1 MNNVTAPKEYK
12 LSKLNTY
19 YIFSLLFLLYFFDY
33 VDRMIVTSLMPYI
46 KLEYGLTDTQS
57 GLLVSVVYWSIV
69 AFVLPVSILVDRWSR
84 KKTIGIMAM
93 LWSMATLACAFTKTF
108 PQLLMTRSA
117 IGIGEAG
124 YAPAGTAMLSGLFPP
139 EKRSR
144 MMGLWNMSIPLGIAV
159 GIGVG
164 GFVAQHWG
172 WRHAFGLVALPGAL
186 IAILFFFV
194 KDYKTV
200 DLVQTVKPADTGKNQ
215 QQQLDNFTRSEKDL
229 WFAGICGGLG
239 ESTSV
244 PAWVWRLIFVIFG
257 GLLGLV
263 IYILLWL
270 NFTKSEKD
278 RWFAGICGGL
288 SECTSLP
295 SWLWRLIFII
305 LFFIGFLG
313 LLTYILIWIFYR
325 KALFFPFLQFIQ
337 TPSLIFTY
345 LGFIGCVFSNN
356 AITTWLPT
364 YYHRLEGLPLGE
376 AGMKTGGILMLAVV
390 GLPLG
395 GWLADVWFKKR
406 PSSRLLFPAITVAL
420 SSVVVFVAFSFLE
433 GKAQYVALLLN
444 GILGVGFVA
453 AAITA
458 TQETVHA
465 GLRAISY
472 SVCVVVQNILG
483 ASMGPIV
490 IGAFSDA
497 YGIKVAMTILPVF
510 LAVSAL
516 LFFAGS
522 FFYEKDLKKV
532 EKVTLECET

>member
-1 MNNVTAPKEYK
+1 MNNVIAPKEYK

-19 YIFSLLFLLYFFDY
+19 YIFTLLFLLYFFDY

-84 KKTIGIMAM
+84 KKTIGIMAL

-108 PQLLMTRSA
+108 PQLLITRSA

-144 MMGLWNMSIPLGIAV
+144 MMGFWNMSIPLGIAV

-200 DLVQTVKPADTGKNQ
+200 DLVQTVESSKVKMKKMDI
-215 QQQLDNFTRSEKDL
+215 FRS
-229 WFAGICGGLG
+229 
-239 ESTSV
+239 
-244 PAWVWRLIFVIFG
+244 
-257 GLLGLV
+257 
-263 IYILLWL
+263 
-270 NFTKSEKD
+270 
-278 RWFAGICGGL
+278 
-288 SECTSLP
+288 
-295 SWLWRLIFII
+295 FI
-305 LFFIGFLG
+305 
-313 LLTYILIWIFYR
+313 R
-325 KALFFPFLQFIQ
+325 

-345 LGFIGCVFSNN
+345 LGFIGCVFTNN

-364 YYHRLEGLPLGE
+364 YYHRLEGVPLGE
-376 AGMKTGGILMLAVV
+376 AGMKTSGILMLAVI

-406 PSSRLLFPAITVAL
+406 PSSRLLFPAIMVAL
-420 SSVVVFVAFSFLE
+420 SSIVVFVAFSFLE
-433 GKAQYVALLLN
+433 GKIQYMALLLY

-483 ASMGPIV
+483 ASLGPIV

-497 YGIKVAMTILPVF
+497 YGIKVAMTILPIF
-510 LAVSAL
+510 LAASAL

-532 EKVTLECET
+532 EKVTLECEA

>member
-1 MNNVTAPKEYK
+1 MNNVIAPKEYK

-19 YIFSLLFLLYFFDY
+19 YIFTLLFLLYFFDY

-84 KKTIGIMAM
+84 KKTIGIMAL

-108 PQLLMTRSA
+108 PQLLITRSA

-144 MMGLWNMSIPLGIAV
+144 MMGFWNMSIPLGIAV

-200 DLVQTVKPADTGKNQ
+200 DLVQTVESSKVKMKKMDI
-215 QQQLDNFTRSEKDL
+215 FRS
-229 WFAGICGGLG
+229 
-239 ESTSV
+239 
-244 PAWVWRLIFVIFG
+244 
-257 GLLGLV
+257 
-263 IYILLWL
+263 
-270 NFTKSEKD
+270 
-278 RWFAGICGGL
+278 
-288 SECTSLP
+288 
-295 SWLWRLIFII
+295 FI
-305 LFFIGFLG
+305 
-313 LLTYILIWIFYR
+313 R
-325 KALFFPFLQFIQ
+325 

-345 LGFIGCVFSNN
+345 LGFIGCVFTNN

-364 YYHRLEGLPLGE
+364 YYHRLEGVPLGE
-376 AGMKTGGILMLAVV
+376 AGMKTSGILMLAVI

-406 PSSRLLFPAITVAL
+406 PSSRLLFPAIMVAL
-420 SSVVVFVAFSFLE
+420 SSIVVFVAFSFLE
-433 GKAQYVALLLN
+433 GKIQYMALLLY

-472 SVCVVVQNILG
+472 SGCVVVQNILG
-483 ASMGPIV
+483 ASLGPIV

-497 YGIKVAMTILPVF
+497 YGIKVAMTILPIF
-510 LAVSAL
+510 LAASAL

-532 EKVTLECET
+532 EKVTLECEV

>member
-19 YIFSLLFLLYFFDY
+19 YIFTLLFLLYFFDY
-33 VDRMIVTSLMPYI
+33 VDRMIVTALMPYI

-69 AFVLPVSILVDRWSR
+69 VFVFPVSILVDRWSR
-84 KKTIGIMAM
+84 KKTIGIMAFV
-93 LWSMATLACAFTKTF
+93 WSMATLACAFTKTF
-108 PQLLMTRSA
+108 PQLLITRSA

-172 WRHAFGLVALPGAL
+172 WRHAFGLVAIPGAL

-200 DLVQTVKPADTGKNQ
+200 DLVQTVESSKVKMSKIDI
-215 QQQLDNFTRSEKDL
+215 FRS
-229 WFAGICGGLG
+229 
-239 ESTSV
+239 
-244 PAWVWRLIFVIFG
+244 
-257 GLLGLV
+257 
-263 IYILLWL
+263 
-270 NFTKSEKD
+270 
-278 RWFAGICGGL
+278 
-288 SECTSLP
+288 
-295 SWLWRLIFII
+295 FI
-305 LFFIGFLG
+305 
-313 LLTYILIWIFYR
+313 R
-325 KALFFPFLQFIQ
+325 
-337 TPSLIFTY
+337 TPSLILTY
-345 LGFIGCVFSNN
+345 VGFIGCVFTNN

-364 YYHRLEGLPLGE
+364 YYHRLEGIPLGE
-376 AGMKTGGILMLAVV
+376 AGMKTGGILMLAVI

-420 SSVVVFVAFSFLE
+420 SSVVVFIAFSFLE
-433 GKAQYVALLLN
+433 GKAQYMALLLY

-483 ASMGPIV
+483 ASLGPLV

-497 YGIKVAMTILPVF
+497 YGIKVAMTILPIF
-510 LAVSAL
+510 LVASAL

-532 EKVTLECET
+532 EKITLECES

>member
-19 YIFSLLFLLYFFDY
+19 YIFTLLFLLYFFDY

-84 KKTIGIMAM
+84 KKTIGIMAL

-200 DLVQTVKPADTGKNQ
+200 DLVQTVESSKVKMKKMDI
-215 QQQLDNFTRSEKDL
+215 FRS
-229 WFAGICGGLG
+229 
-239 ESTSV
+239 
-244 PAWVWRLIFVIFG
+244 
-257 GLLGLV
+257 
-263 IYILLWL
+263 
-270 NFTKSEKD
+270 
-278 RWFAGICGGL
+278 
-288 SECTSLP
+288 
-295 SWLWRLIFII
+295 FI
-305 LFFIGFLG
+305 
-313 LLTYILIWIFYR
+313 R
-325 KALFFPFLQFIQ
+325 

-345 LGFIGCVFSNN
+345 LGFIGCVFTNN

-364 YYHRLEGLPLGE
+364 YYHRLEGVPLGE
-376 AGMKTGGILMLAVV
+376 AGMKTSGILMLAVI

-406 PSSRLLFPAITVAL
+406 PSSRLLFPAIMVAL
-420 SSVVVFVAFSFLE
+420 SSIVVFIAFSFLE
-433 GKAQYVALLLN
+433 GKAQYMALLLY

-472 SVCVVVQNILG
+472 SVCVIVQNILG
-483 ASMGPIV
+483 ASLGPIV

-497 YGIKVAMTILPVF
+497 YGIKVAMTILPIF
-510 LAVSAL
+510 LAASAL

>member
-19 YIFSLLFLLYFFDY
+19 YIFTLLFLLYFFDY

-69 AFVLPVSILVDRWSR
+69 VFVLPVSILVDRWSR
-84 KKTIGIMAM
+84 KKTIGIMAL

-172 WRHAFGLVALPGAL
+172 WRHAFGLVAIPGAL

-200 DLVQTVKPADTGKNQ
+200 DLVQTVESAKVKMRKMDI
-215 QQQLDNFTRSEKDL
+215 FRS
-229 WFAGICGGLG
+229 
-239 ESTSV
+239 
-244 PAWVWRLIFVIFG
+244 
-257 GLLGLV
+257 
-263 IYILLWL
+263 
-270 NFTKSEKD
+270 
-278 RWFAGICGGL
+278 
-288 SECTSLP
+288 
-295 SWLWRLIFII
+295 FI
-305 LFFIGFLG
+305 
-313 LLTYILIWIFYR
+313 R
-325 KALFFPFLQFIQ
+325 

-345 LGFIGCVFSNN
+345 LGFIGCVFTNN

-364 YYHRLEGLPLGE
+364 YYHRLEGVPLGE
-376 AGMKTGGILMLAVV
+376 AGMKTGGILMLAVI

-406 PSSRLLFPAITVAL
+406 PSSRLLFPAIMVAL
-420 SSVVVFVAFSFLE
+420 SSIVLFVAFSFLE
-433 GKAQYVALLLN
+433 GKAQYMALLLY

-472 SVCVVVQNILG
+472 SVCVIVQNILG
-483 ASMGPIV
+483 ASLGPIV

-497 YGIKVAMTILPVF
+497 YGIKVAMTILPIF
-510 LAVSAL
+510 LAASAL

-532 EKVTLECET
+532 EKVTLECEA